1 MNLDEL
7 KMNWKSLDSKLSATQ
22 KLTEQMVFSM
32 IKEQSKSTVT
42 KIQNKLKR
50 TSFFFI
56 GLLIVFTAI
65 LAGNPFDYISLYEFI
80 PAILYTSL
88 VFVTLKIIL
97 QEIISIQKITWTQS
111 NLRESLQKII
121 ALQERFK
128 MITNT
133 VWKIST
139 GIGFLFI
146 ISLMV
151 RNFEK
156 YGLFKSALMVVFFA
170 FIVLTMFILANS
182 FFKKLPDVNTEEL
195 KMNLTELDSIR

>member
-7 KMNWKSLDSKLSATQ
+7 KMNWKSLDDKFSTTQ

-42 KIQNKLKR
+42 KIQNKLKK
-50 TSFFFI
+50 TSLFFI
-56 GLLIVFTAI
+56 ALLILFTGI
-65 LAGNPFDYISLYEFI
+65 LAGNPFDYVSLYEFI
-80 PAILYTSL
+80 PVVYYTLL
-88 VFVTLKIIL
+88 VFVALKIIF
-97 QEIISIQKITWTQS
+97 QEIIAIQKITLSQN

-128 MITNT
+128 IVMDT
-133 VWKIST
+133 VWKISVS
-139 GIGFLFI
+139 IGFLFG

-156 YGLFKSALMVVFFA
+156 YGLFKSALLVSGFA
-170 FIVLTMFILANS
+170 FFVLVMFIFAKLI
-182 FFKKLPDVNTEEL
+182 FKKLPDVNTEEL
-195 KMNLTELDSIR
+195 KMNLAELDAI